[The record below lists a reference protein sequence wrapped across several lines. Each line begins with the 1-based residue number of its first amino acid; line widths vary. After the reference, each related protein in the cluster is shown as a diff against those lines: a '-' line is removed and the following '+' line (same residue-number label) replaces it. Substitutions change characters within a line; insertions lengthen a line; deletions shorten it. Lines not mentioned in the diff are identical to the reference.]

1 MTATPT
7 ITLHPEA
14 RAVEGKRYA
23 VHVDGARVG
32 SVYQGI
38 VSHDR
43 GPRNARFATVR
54 TRSLR
59 WFSSPGRGWCDTR
72 YEAIAVVLGL
82 HLGGPPAQHF
92 NLARTAHVV
101 GEA

>member
-1 MTATPT
+1 MSTTPE

-14 RAVEGKRYA
+14 SGEGKRYT

-32 SVYQGI
+32 AVYQAM

-43 GPRNARFATVR
+43 GPRHATYVTSR
-54 TRSLR
+54 SRSLR

-72 YEAIAVVLGL
+72 YKAIAVVLGR
-82 HLGGPPAQHF
+82 HLGDPPARYHD
-92 NLARTAHVV
+92 LARTARVEQ
-101 GEA
+101 EA